1 MRFRGHG
8 DTGRTRA
15 PRTVAAGTRAR
26 PTAPC
31 RTTTP
36 GVPHAESTD
45 AAKRQ
50 AKAGLSAPQSE
61 RLFNH
66 SLSQAGAGG
75 GGGMS
80 RGRERVVALVDM
92 DCFFMQVEQRLDPQL
107 RGRPCAVVQYTEWQ
121 GGGIIAV
128 SYEARAFGVSRGM
141 WASEARALCPEL
153 ALARVPQARGK
164 ADLTRYREA
173 SAEVMQVLSRFA
185 AIERASIDEAY
196 LDLTG
201 SARHRLRD
209 LRGRPLPAALLPS
222 TFVQGL
228 PGEPGPDPGGKGAH
242 RADPG
247 GKEELR
253 QRGLDEW
260 LASLSFDNPDCPDLQ
275 LTMGAV
281 IVEEIRAAVE
291 EATGFRCSA
300 GISHNKTLAKL
311 ACGLNKPNRQTLVS
325 ARFVPQLFSK
335 LPVSS
340 VRNLGG
346 KLGTAITDIL
356 GVEYIGELTQF
367 SETELQTHFGDKT
380 GSWLYDLCRGIEEEP
395 VKNRYLPQSIG
406 CSKNFPGKLALATQ
420 KAVQHWLLQLA
431 LELESRLNKDRS
443 QNHRVARQLMVVIRQ
458 QGDTRVSRLCAL
470 SRYDAQK
477 MCNDAFTLIQNC
489 NMAGAHQAAWSPPLI
504 SVQLSASKFSEPV
517 TLSTGITTFLTGDT
531 QPDGTATTSQNTM
544 SCGRARVKF
553 FRSPS
558 KELRQKP
565 ASAIESFFQ
574 KAAERQLSQA
584 AATTSLSTAAT
595 AESVVPTSPE
605 HQERTA
611 VGLPVGPAS
620 VQCDL
625 ESPVKRSPSDASPTS
640 PYKMLPQEKLPS
652 EATQT
657 PSTPPNSRTLL
668 KLQPAMEGNEQN
680 LPPSPELTL
689 LPPASPGDQQRCEKC
704 GQLVLVWEFP
714 EHMDYHFAL
723 ELQSS
728 FLEPSPPMASEAAPN
743 AKAVTSRSPAKA
755 KNKPKTPAGSSAK
768 RPKESVTKTLD
779 FFFKPLP
786 P

>member
-1 MRFRGHG
+1 
-8 DTGRTRA
+8 
-15 PRTVAAGTRAR
+15 
-26 PTAPC
+26 
-31 RTTTP
+31 
-36 GVPHAESTD
+36 
-45 AAKRQ
+45 
-50 AKAGLSAPQSE
+50 
-61 RLFNH
+61 
-66 SLSQAGAGG
+66 
-75 GGGMS
+75 
-80 RGRERVVALVDM
+80 
-92 DCFFMQVEQRLDPQL
+92 
-107 RGRPCAVVQYTEWQ
+107 
-121 GGGIIAV
+121 
-128 SYEARAFGVSRGM
+128 
-141 WASEARALCPEL
+141 
-153 ALARVPQARGK
+153 
-164 ADLTRYREA
+164 
-173 SAEVMQVLSRFA
+173 
-185 AIERASIDEAY
+185 
-196 LDLTG
+196 
-201 SARHRLRD
+201 
-209 LRGRPLPAALLPS
+209 
-222 TFVQGL
+222 
-228 PGEPGPDPGGKGAH
+228 
-242 RADPG
+242 
-247 GKEELR
+247 EELR

-281 IVEEIRAAVE
+281 IVEEIRVAVE
-291 EATGFRCSA
+291 AATGFRCSA

-325 ARFVPQLFSK
+325 ARFVPQLFSQ

-340 VRNLGG
+340 IRNLGG

-356 GVEYIGELTQF
+356 GIEYIGELTQF
-367 SETELQTHFGDKT
+367 SETELQTQFGDKT

-406 CSKNFPGKLALATQ
+406 CSKNFPGKSALATQ

-477 MCNDAFTLIQNC
+477 MCNDAFTLIQSC
-489 NMAGAHQAAWSPPLI
+489 NVAGAHQAAWSPPLI

-517 TLSTGITTFLTGDT
+517 TLSTGIATFLTGDT
-531 QPDGTATTSQNTM
+531 QPDGTATTSQNAT

-565 ASAIESFFQ
+565 ASIIESFFQ
-574 KAAERQLSQA
+574 KAERQPSQA
-584 AATTSLSTAAT
+584 VAAPSLPTAVT
-595 AESVVPTSPE
+595 AESAVPSSTE
-605 HQERTA
+605 HQERAA
-611 VGLPVGPAS
+611 VGLPVGLAS

-625 ESPVKRSPSDASPTS
+625 ESPVKQSPSDASPTS
-640 PYKMLPQEKLPS
+640 PYKRLPREKLPS
-652 EATQT
+652 DATQT
-657 PSTPPNSRTLL
+657 PSTPPSSKTLL

-723 ELQSS
+723 ELQNS
-728 FLEPSPPMASEAAPN
+728 FLETSPSVAPEAAPN
-743 AKAVTSRSPAKA
+743 AKAVASRSPAKA
-755 KNKPKTPAGSSAK
+755 KNKPKTPAGPSAK
-768 RPKESVTKTLD
+768 RPKEGVTRTLD

>member
-1 MRFRGHG
+1 
-8 DTGRTRA
+8 
-15 PRTVAAGTRAR
+15 
-26 PTAPC
+26 
-31 RTTTP
+31 
-36 GVPHAESTD
+36 
-45 AAKRQ
+45 
-50 AKAGLSAPQSE
+50 
-61 RLFNH
+61 
-66 SLSQAGAGG
+66 
-75 GGGMS
+75 MS

-173 SAEVMQVLSRFA
+173 SAEVMRCCRASRAF
-185 AIERASIDEAY
+185 ERASIDEAPG
-196 LDLTG
+196 LTC
-201 SARHRLRD
+201 SARHRCASA
-209 LRGRPLPAALLPS
+209 RPPAPAHIVSPC
-222 TFVQGL
+222 
-228 PGEPGPDPGGKGAH
+228 DPLCV
-242 RADPG
+242 PFL
-247 GKEELR
+247 EELR
-253 QRGLDEW
+253 QCGLHEW

-275 LTMGAV
+275 LTVGAV
-281 IVEEIRAAVE
+281 IVEEIRVAVE

-325 ARFVPQLFSK
+325 ARFVPQLFSQ

-340 VRNLGG
+340 IRNLGG

-395 VKNRYLPQSIG
+395 VKNRYLPLSIG
-406 CSKNFPGKLALATQ
+406 CSKNFPGKSALATQ
-420 KAVQHWLLQLA
+420 KAVQHWLLQLS

-458 QGDTRVSRLCAL
+458 QGDTRVSRMCAL

-477 MCNDAFTLIQNC
+477 MCNDAFTLIQSC
-489 NMAGAHQAAWSPPLI
+489 NVAGAHQAAWSPPLI
-504 SVQLSASKFSEPV
+504 SVQLSASKFSEPA
-517 TLSTGITTFLTGDT
+517 TLSAGIASFLTGDT
-531 QPDGTATTSQNTM
+531 QPDGTATTGENAT
-544 SCGRARVKF
+544 SCGRTRVKF

-565 ASAIESFFQ
+565 ANAIESFFQ

-584 AATTSLSTAAT
+584 AAAASLPAAAT
-595 AESVVPTSPE
+595 AESPVPSSSE
-605 HQERTA
+605 HQERA
-611 VGLPVGPAS
+611 GIGLAS

-625 ESPVKRSPSDASPTS
+625 ESPVKQGPSDASSTS
-640 PYKMLPQEKLPS
+640 PYKRLPWEKLPS
-652 EATQT
+652 EASQT
-657 PSTPPNSRTLL
+657 PSTPPISSTLQ
-668 KLQPAMEGNEQN
+668 KLQPAMEENEQN
-680 LPPSPELTL
+680 LPPSPELTP
-689 LPPASPGDQQRCEKC
+689 LPPASPGDQQHCEKC

-728 FLEPSPPMASEAAPN
+728 FLEPSTPMAPEAAPST
-743 AKAVTSRSPAKA
+743 KAAASSSPAKA
-755 KNKPKTPAGSSAK
+755 KSKKSSGKPWPEPLSNH
-768 RPKESVTKTLD
+768 SV
-779 FFFKPLP
+779 
-786 P
+786 

>member
-1 MRFRGHG
+1 
-8 DTGRTRA
+8 
-15 PRTVAAGTRAR
+15 
-26 PTAPC
+26 
-31 RTTTP
+31 
-36 GVPHAESTD
+36 
-45 AAKRQ
+45 
-50 AKAGLSAPQSE
+50 
-61 RLFNH
+61 
-66 SLSQAGAGG
+66 
-75 GGGMS
+75 MS

-164 ADLTRYREA
+164 ADLTR
-173 SAEVMQVLSRFA
+173 
-185 AIERASIDEAY
+185 
-196 LDLTG
+196 
-201 SARHRLRD
+201 
-209 LRGRPLPAALLPS
+209 

-228 PGEPGPDPGGKGAH
+228 PAEPGPEPGGKGAH

-247 GKEELR
+247 GKGTHRPPPPPERARSACSDSFQLRACKWGLHPFCIPFLEELR

-281 IVEEIRAAVE
+281 IVEEIRVAVE

-325 ARFVPQLFSK
+325 ARFVPQLFSQ

-340 VRNLGG
+340 IRNLGG

-356 GVEYIGELTQF
+356 GVEYIGELTHF

-406 CSKNFPGKLALATQ
+406 CSKNFPGKSALATQ

-477 MCNDAFTLIQNC
+477 MCNDAFTLIQTC
-489 NMAGAHQAAWSPPLI
+489 NAAGAHQAAWSPPLI

-517 TLSTGITTFLTGDT
+517 TLSTGIATFLTGDA
-531 QPDGTATTSQNTM
+531 QPDGTATTSQNSM

-584 AATTSLSTAAT
+584 VAAPSLPTAAT
-595 AESVVPTSPE
+595 AEPAVPSSPE
-605 HQERTA
+605 QQERAA
-611 VGLPVGPAS
+611 VALPVGFAS
-620 VQCDL
+620 VQSDL
-625 ESPVKRSPSDASPTS
+625 ESPVKQDPSDASPTS
-640 PYKMLPQEKLPS
+640 LYKRLCREKLPS
-652 EATQT
+652 DATQT
-657 PSTPPNSRTLL
+657 PSTPPSSRTLL
-668 KLQPAMEGNEQN
+668 KFQPAVEGNEQN
-680 LPPSPELTL
+680 LPPSPELAL

-728 FLEPSPPMASEAAPN
+728 FLEPSPPMAPEAAPN
-743 AKAVTSRSPAKA
+743 AKAVASRSPAKA
-755 KNKPKTPAGSSAK
+755 KNKPKTPAGSSTK
-768 RPKESVTKTLD
+768 RPKEGVTRTLD
-779 FFFKPLP
+779 FFFKPSP

>member
-1 MRFRGHG
+1 
-8 DTGRTRA
+8 
-15 PRTVAAGTRAR
+15 
-26 PTAPC
+26 
-31 RTTTP
+31 
-36 GVPHAESTD
+36 
-45 AAKRQ
+45 
-50 AKAGLSAPQSE
+50 
-61 RLFNH
+61 
-66 SLSQAGAGG
+66 
-75 GGGMS
+75 MS

-164 ADLTRYREA
+164 ADLTR
-173 SAEVMQVLSRFA
+173 
-185 AIERASIDEAY
+185 
-196 LDLTG
+196 
-201 SARHRLRD
+201 
-209 LRGRPLPAALLPS
+209 

-228 PGEPGPDPGGKGAH
+228 PAEPGPEPGGN
-242 RADPG
+242 RADPR
-247 GKEELR
+247 GKGTHRPPPPREGPAPPALTSPNRERGKWGLHAFCVPFVEELR

-281 IVEEIRAAVE
+281 IVEEIRVAVE

-325 ARFVPQLFSK
+325 ARFVPQLFSQ

-340 VRNLGG
+340 IRNLGG

-406 CSKNFPGKLALATQ
+406 CSKNFPGKSALATQ

-477 MCNDAFTLIQNC
+477 MCNDAFTLIQTC
-489 NMAGAHQAAWSPPLI
+489 NVAGAHQAAWSPPLI

-517 TLSTGITTFLTGDT
+517 TLSTGIATFLTGDA
-531 QPDGTATTSQNTM
+531 QPDGTATTSQNST
-544 SCGRARVKF
+544 SCGRAGVKF

-584 AATTSLSTAAT
+584 VAAPSLPTAAT
-595 AESVVPTSPE
+595 AEPAVPSSPE
-605 HQERTA
+605 HQERAA
-611 VGLPVGPAS
+611 VGLPVGLAS

-625 ESPVKRSPSDASPTS
+625 ESPVKQDPSDASPTS
-640 PYKMLPQEKLPS
+640 LYKRLCREKLPS
-652 EATQT
+652 DATKT
-657 PSTPPNSRTLL
+657 PSTPPSSRTLL
-668 KLQPAMEGNEQN
+668 NFQPAVEGNEQN
-680 LPPSPELTL
+680 LPPSSEVAL

-728 FLEPSPPMASEAAPN
+728 FLEPSPPMAPEAAPN
-743 AKAVTSRSPAKA
+743 AKAVASRSPAKA
-755 KNKPKTPAGSSAK
+755 KNKPKTPAGSSTK
-768 RPKESVTKTLD
+768 RPKEGVTRTLD

>member
-1 MRFRGHG
+1 M
-8 DTGRTRA
+8 A
-15 PRTVAAGTRAR
+15 
-26 PTAPC
+26 
-31 RTTTP
+31 
-36 GVPHAESTD
+36 
-45 AAKRQ
+45 
-50 AKAGLSAPQSE
+50 
-61 RLFNH
+61 
-66 SLSQAGAGG
+66 
-75 GGGMS
+75 
-80 RGRERVVALVDM
+80 RGRERVVALIDM

-173 SAEVMQVLSRFA
+173 SAE
-185 AIERASIDEAY
+185 
-196 LDLTG
+196 G
-201 SARHRLRD
+201 
-209 LRGRPLPAALLPS
+209 LPA
-222 TFVQGL
+222 
-228 PGEPGPDPGGKGAH
+228 EPGPEPGGKAAHRAEPGGKGTHRPEPPGKARSAH
-242 RADPG
+242 VMSPCDPLCVPFL
-247 GKEELR
+247 EELR
-253 QRGLDEW
+253 QRGLHEW
-260 LASLSFDNPDCPDLQ
+260 LASLSFGNPDCPDLQ

-281 IVEEIRAAVE
+281 IVEEIRVAVE
-291 EATGFRCSA
+291 AATGFRCSA

-325 ARFVPQLFSK
+325 ARFVPQLFSQ

-340 VRNLGG
+340 IRNLGG

-395 VKNRYLPQSIG
+395 VKNRYLPLSIG
-406 CSKNFPGKLALATQ
+406 CSKNFPGKSALATQ
-420 KAVQHWLLQLA
+420 KAVQHWLLQMA

-489 NMAGAHQAAWSPPLI
+489 NVAGAHQAAWSPPLI
-504 SVQLSASKFSEPV
+504 SVQLSASKFSEPA
-517 TLSTGITTFLTGDT
+517 TLSAGIATFLTGDT
-531 QPDGTATTSQNTM
+531 QPDGTATTSQNAT

-565 ASAIESFFQ
+565 ANAIESFFQ
-574 KAAERQLSQA
+574 KAAERQPSQA
-584 AATTSLSTAAT
+584 AIATSLSTAAT
-595 AESVVPTSPE
+595 AESPVPSSPE
-605 HQERTA
+605 HQERA
-611 VGLPVGPAS
+611 GVGFAS

-625 ESPVKRSPSDASPTS
+625 ESPVKQRPSDASPTS
-640 PYKMLPQEKLPS
+640 PYKRLPWEKLS
-652 EATQT
+652 SDATQT
-657 PSTPPNSRTLL
+657 PSTPPSSKTLL
-668 KLQPAMEGNEQN
+668 KLQSAMEGNEQN
-680 LPPSPELTL
+680 LPPSPELAL

-723 ELQSS
+723 ELQNS
-728 FLEPSPPMASEAAPN
+728 FLEPSAPMAPEADPS
-743 AKAVTSRSPAKA
+743 AKAGASRSPVKA
-755 KNKPKTPAGSSAK
+755 KNKPKTTAGSSTK
-768 RPKESVTKTLD
+768 RPKEGVTRTLD
-779 FFFKPLP
+779 FFFKRLP

>member
-1 MRFRGHG
+1 
-8 DTGRTRA
+8 
-15 PRTVAAGTRAR
+15 
-26 PTAPC
+26 
-31 RTTTP
+31 
-36 GVPHAESTD
+36 
-45 AAKRQ
+45 
-50 AKAGLSAPQSE
+50 
-61 RLFNH
+61 
-66 SLSQAGAGG
+66 
-75 GGGMS
+75 
-80 RGRERVVALVDM
+80 
-92 DCFFMQVEQRLDPQL
+92 
-107 RGRPCAVVQYTEWQ
+107 
-121 GGGIIAV
+121 
-128 SYEARAFGVSRGM
+128 
-141 WASEARALCPEL
+141 
-153 ALARVPQARGK
+153 
-164 ADLTRYREA
+164 
-173 SAEVMQVLSRFA
+173 MQVLSRFA

-201 SARHRLRD
+201 SARDRLRA
-209 LRGRPLPAALLPS
+209 LRGGAVPAALLPS
-222 TFVQGL
+222 TF
-228 PGEPGPDPGGKGAH
+228 
-242 RADPG
+242 
-247 GKEELR
+247 
-253 QRGLDEW
+253 EW

-281 IVEEIRAAVE
+281 IVEEIRVAVE

-325 ARFVPQLFSK
+325 ARFVPQLFSQ

-340 VRNLGG
+340 IRNLGG

-356 GVEYIGELTQF
+356 GVEYIGQLTQF
-367 SETELQTHFGDKT
+367 SEAELQTHFGDKT

-406 CSKNFPGKLALATQ
+406 CSKNFPGRAALATQ

-458 QGDTRVSRLCAL
+458 QGDTRVSRFCAL

-477 MCNDAFTLIQNC
+477 ICNDAFTLIQNC
-489 NMAGAHQAAWSPPLI
+489 NAAGMHQAAWSPPLI
-504 SVQLSASKFSEPV
+504 SVHLSASKFSEPA
-517 TLSTGITTFLTGDT
+517 TLSAGIATFLTGDT
-531 QPDGTATTSQNTM
+531 QPDDTATTSQNTT
-544 SCGRARVKF
+544 SSSGRARVKF

-565 ASAIESFFQ
+565 ANAIESFFQ
-574 KAAERQLSQA
+574 KAAERQPSQA
-584 AATTSLSTAAT
+584 AASSLPTATT
-595 AESVVPTSPE
+595 AESSVPSSPE
-605 HQERTA
+605 HQERA
-611 VGLPVGPAS
+611 GVRLAS

-640 PYKMLPQEKLPS
+640 PYRRLPCEKLPS
-652 EATQT
+652 DAIQT
-657 PSTPPNSRTLL
+657 PSTPPSSRTLL
-668 KLQPAMEGNEQN
+668 KLQPAVEGNEQN
-680 LPPSPELTL
+680 LPPSPELVS
-689 LPPASPGDQQRCEKC
+689 LPPASPGDQQCCEKC

-728 FLEPSPPMASEAAPN
+728 FLKPSAPMAPAAAPN
-743 AKAVTSRSPAKA
+743 PQAEGSRSPAKA

-768 RPKESVTKTLD
+768 RPKEGVTRTLD
-779 FFFKPLP
+779 FFFKRLP

>member
-1 MRFRGHG
+1 
-8 DTGRTRA
+8 
-15 PRTVAAGTRAR
+15 
-26 PTAPC
+26 
-31 RTTTP
+31 
-36 GVPHAESTD
+36 
-45 AAKRQ
+45 
-50 AKAGLSAPQSE
+50 
-61 RLFNH
+61 
-66 SLSQAGAGG
+66 
-75 GGGMS
+75 MS
-80 RGRERVVALVDM
+80 RGRERVVALIDM

-141 WASEARALCPEL
+141 WASEARALCPGL

-173 SAEVMQVLSRFA
+173 SAEVMRVLSGFA

-196 LDLTG
+196 LDLTS
-201 SARHRLRD
+201 SARHRLRE
-209 LRGRPLPAALLPS
+209 LRGRPLAAALLPG
-222 TFVQGL
+222 TFVHGL
-228 PGEPGPDPGGKGAH
+228 PAEPGPERGP
-242 RADPG
+242 

-260 LASLSFDNPDCPDLQ
+260 LASLAFDNPDCPDLQ
-275 LTMGAV
+275 LTMGAI
-281 IVEEIRAAVE
+281 IVEEIRVAVE
-291 EATGFRCSA
+291 TATGFRCSA

-325 ARFVPQLFSK
+325 ARFVPQLFSQ

-340 VRNLGG
+340 IRNLGG

-406 CSKNFPGKLALATQ
+406 CSKNFPGKSALATQ

-431 LELESRLNKDRS
+431 LELESRLNQDRS

-470 SRYDAQK
+470 ARYDAQK
-477 MCNDAFTLIQNC
+477 MCNDAFTLIQNY
-489 NMAGAHQAAWSPPLI
+489 NVAGAHQAAWSPPLI
-504 SVQLSASKFSEPV
+504 SVQLSASKFTEPV
-517 TLSTGITTFLTGDT
+517 TLSTGIVTFLTGDT
-531 QPDGTATTSQNTM
+531 QSDGTATTSQNTT
-544 SCGRARVKF
+544 SCGRAGVKF
-553 FRSPS
+553 FRSLS
-558 KELRQKP
+558 KEIQQKP
-565 ASAIESFFQ
+565 ATAIESFFQ
-574 KAAERQLSQA
+574 KAAQRQPLQA
-584 AATTSLSTAAT
+584 AAATSLPTAAT
-595 AESVVPTSPE
+595 AWSAVPSSPE
-605 HQERTA
+605 NQERA
-611 VGLPVGPAS
+611 AAGLPVGLAC

-625 ESPVKRSPSDASPTS
+625 ESPVKQSPSDASPSS
-640 PYKMLPQEKLPS
+640 PYKRLPREKLPS
-652 EATQT
+652 DVPQT
-657 PSTPPNSRTLL
+657 PSTPPSSRTLL
-668 KLQPAMEGNEQN
+668 KLQPAMGGNEQN
-680 LPPSPELTL
+680 LPLSPELTL
-689 LPPASPGDQQRCEKC
+689 LPPASPGDQQHCEKC

-728 FLEPSPPMASEAAPN
+728 FLEPSPPMAPEAAPS
-743 AKAVTSRSPAKA
+743 AKAVASRSPAKA

>member
-1 MRFRGHG
+1 
-8 DTGRTRA
+8 
-15 PRTVAAGTRAR
+15 
-26 PTAPC
+26 
-31 RTTTP
+31 
-36 GVPHAESTD
+36 
-45 AAKRQ
+45 
-50 AKAGLSAPQSE
+50 
-61 RLFNH
+61 
-66 SLSQAGAGG
+66 
-75 GGGMS
+75 MS
-80 RGRERVVALVDM
+80 RGQDRVVALVDM

-153 ALARVPQARGK
+153 ALTRVPQARGK
-164 ADLTRYREA
+164 ADLTR
-173 SAEVMQVLSRFA
+173 
-185 AIERASIDEAY
+185 
-196 LDLTG
+196 
-201 SARHRLRD
+201 
-209 LRGRPLPAALLPS
+209 

-228 PGEPGPDPGGKGAH
+228 PGDPGPEPGGKGTLRTPAPREGSAPTRARTRFEGAQRSKKGAQCLLVPAH
-242 RADPG
+242 SWSPLCCPSPAPSVTLP
-247 GKEELR
+247 ELR
-253 QRGLDEW
+253 QRGLHEW

-281 IVEEIRAAVE
+281 IVEEIRVAVE
-291 EATGFRCSA
+291 AATGFRCSA

-325 ARFVPQLFSK
+325 ARFVPQLFSQ
-335 LPVSS
+335 LPVGSI
-340 VRNLGG
+340 RNLGG

-406 CSKNFPGKLALATQ
+406 CSKNFPGKTALATQ

-431 LELESRLNKDRS
+431 SELESRLNKDRS

-458 QGDTRVSRLCAL
+458 QGDTRVSRFCAL

-477 MCNDAFTLIQNC
+477 MCIDAFTLIQNC
-489 NMAGAHQAAWSPPLI
+489 NVAGAHQAAWSPPLI

-517 TLSTGITTFLTGDT
+517 TLSAGIATFLTGET
-531 QPDGTATTSQNTM
+531 QPDGTATTSQNAT
-544 SCGRARVKF
+544 SSGRPRVKF

-558 KELRQKP
+558 KDHRQKP
-565 ASAIESFFQ
+565 ANAIESFFQ

-584 AATTSLSTAAT
+584 AAATSLPTAAT
-595 AESVVPTSPE
+595 AESPVPSSPE
-605 HQERTA
+605 HQERA
-611 VGLPVGPAS
+611 GIGLAS

-625 ESPVKRSPSDASPTS
+625 ESPVKRSPTGASPTS
-640 PYKMLPQEKLPS
+640 PYKMLPWEKLPS
-652 EATQT
+652 DATQT
-657 PSTPPNSRTLL
+657 PSTPPSSRILL

-680 LPPSPELTL
+680 LPPSPELAL
-689 LPPASPGDQQRCEKC
+689 LPPVSPGDQLRCEKC

-714 EHMDYHFAL
+714 EHTDYHFAL

-728 FLEPSPPMASEAAPN
+728 FLEPSAPMASAAAPSPT
-743 AKAVTSRSPAKA
+743 AVASRSPAKA
-755 KNKPKTPAGSSAK
+755 KNKPKTLAGSSAK
-768 RPKESVTKTLD
+768 RPKEDVTRTLD
-779 FFFKPLP
+779 FFFKRLP

>member
-1 MRFRGHG
+1 
-8 DTGRTRA
+8 
-15 PRTVAAGTRAR
+15 
-26 PTAPC
+26 
-31 RTTTP
+31 
-36 GVPHAESTD
+36 
-45 AAKRQ
+45 
-50 AKAGLSAPQSE
+50 
-61 RLFNH
+61 
-66 SLSQAGAGG
+66 
-75 GGGMS
+75 MS

-141 WASEARALCPEL
+141 WASEARALCPGL

-164 ADLTRYREA
+164 ADLTRYRDA
-173 SAEVMQVLSRFA
+173 SAEVMRVLSRFG

-196 LDLTG
+196 LDLSG
-201 SARHRLRD
+201 SARDRLRA
-209 LRGRPLPAALLPS
+209 LRGGPVPAALLPS

-228 PGEPGPDPGGKGAH
+228 PADPGPES
-242 RADPG
+242 G

-253 QRGLDEW
+253 QRGLQDW

-281 IVEEIRAAVE
+281 IVEEIRVAVE

-325 ARFVPQLFSK
+325 ARFVPQLFSQ

-340 VRNLGG
+340 IRNLGG

-356 GVEYIGELTQF
+356 GVEYIGQLTQF

-406 CSKNFPGKLALATQ
+406 CSKNFPGRTALATQ

-458 QGDTRVSRLCAL
+458 QGDTRVSRFCAL

-489 NMAGAHQAAWSPPLI
+489 NAAGVHQAAWSPPLI
-504 SVQLSASKFSEPV
+504 SVHLSASKFSEPA
-517 TLSTGITTFLTGDT
+517 TLSAGIATFLTGDT
-531 QPDGTATTSQNTM
+531 QPDGTATTSQNIT
-544 SCGRARVKF
+544 SSGRTRVKF

-565 ASAIESFFQ
+565 ANAIESFFQ
-574 KAAERQLSQA
+574 KAAESRQPSQA
-584 AATTSLSTAAT
+584 ASTSLPTATT
-595 AESVVPTSPE
+595 AESSVPSSPE
-605 HQERTA
+605 HQEGAGVR
-611 VGLPVGPAS
+611 LAS

-625 ESPVKRSPSDASPTS
+625 ESPVKQSPSDASPTS
-640 PYKMLPQEKLPS
+640 PYRRLPCEKLPS
-652 EATQT
+652 DATQT
-657 PSTPPNSRTLL
+657 PSTPPSSRTLL
-668 KLQPAMEGNEQN
+668 KLQPAVEGNEQN
-680 LPPSPELTL
+680 LPRSPELVS
-689 LPPASPGDQQRCEKC
+689 LPPASPGDQQCCDKC

-728 FLEPSPPMASEAAPN
+728 FLKSSAPMAPAAAPN
-743 AKAVTSRSPAKA
+743 LQAEGSRSPAKA
-755 KNKPKTPAGSSAK
+755 KNKPKTPAGSNAK
-768 RPKESVTKTLD
+768 QPKEGVTRTLD
-779 FFFKPLP
+779 FFFKRLP

>member
-1 MRFRGHG
+1 
-8 DTGRTRA
+8 
-15 PRTVAAGTRAR
+15 
-26 PTAPC
+26 
-31 RTTTP
+31 
-36 GVPHAESTD
+36 
-45 AAKRQ
+45 
-50 AKAGLSAPQSE
+50 
-61 RLFNH
+61 
-66 SLSQAGAGG
+66 
-75 GGGMS
+75 MS

-107 RGRPCAVVQYTEWQ
+107 RGRPCAVVQYNEWQ

-141 WASEARALCPEL
+141 WATEARALCPEL

-173 SAEVMQVLSRFA
+173 SVEVMQVLSRFA

-201 SARHRLRD
+201 SARERLRA
-209 LRGRPLPAALLPS
+209 LRGRPLAAALLPT

-228 PGEPGPDPGGKGAH
+228 PGDPGPGPQ
-242 RADPG
+242 PG

-253 QRGLDEW
+253 QRGLHEW
-260 LASLSFDNPDCPDLQ
+260 LASLSFDNSDCPDLQ

-281 IVEEIRAAVE
+281 IVEEMRVAVE
-291 EATGFRCSA
+291 AATGFRCSA

-311 ACGLNKPNRQTLVS
+311 ACGLNKPNRQTLIS
-325 ARFVPQLFSK
+325 SRFVPQLFSQV
-335 LPVSS
+335 LISNI
-340 VRNLGG
+340 RNLGG

-356 GVEYIGELTQF
+356 GVEYIGQLTEF
-367 SETELQTHFGDKT
+367 SETELQTNFGDKT

-406 CSKNFPGKLALATQ
+406 CSKNFPGRTALATQ
-420 KAVQHWLLQLA
+420 KEVQHWLLQLA
-431 LELESRLNKDRS
+431 LELESRLIKDRS
-443 QNHRVARQLMVVIRQ
+443 QNHRVAKQLMVVIRMP
-458 QGDTRVSRLCAL
+458 GDIRVSRFCAL

-477 MCNDAFTLIQNC
+477 MCNDAFALIQNC

-504 SVQLSASKFSEPV
+504 SVLLSASRFSEPA
-517 TLSTGITTFLTGDT
+517 THLSAGIATFLTSDT
-531 QPDGTATTSQNTM
+531 QPDGTATTSQNTT
-544 SCGRARVKF
+544 SSRRPRVKF

-565 ASAIESFFQ
+565 ANAIESFFQ
-574 KAAERQLSQA
+574 KAAERQQSVTA
-584 AATTSLSTAAT
+584 AAASLPAAAT
-595 AESVVPTSPE
+595 AESPVPSSPE
-605 HQERTA
+605 HQERDGF
-611 VGLPVGPAS
+611 GLAS

-625 ESPVKRSPSDASPTS
+625 ESPVKRRPRDGSPTS
-640 PYKMLPQEKLPS
+640 PYKKLPREQS
-652 EATQT
+652 LSDATQT
-657 PSTPPNSRTLL
+657 PSTPPSSRTLL
-668 KLQPAMEGNEQN
+668 KSEPAMEGNEQN
-680 LPPSPELTL
+680 LPPSPELSP
-689 LPPASPGDQQRCEKC
+689 LPPASPGDQQCCEKC

-728 FLEPSPPMASEAAPN
+728 FLESSAPTAPAAAPN
-743 AKAVTSRSPAKA
+743 PKAAASRSPAKA

-768 RPKESVTKTLD
+768 QPREGATRTLD
-779 FFFKPLP
+779 FFFKRLP

>member
-1 MRFRGHG
+1 
-8 DTGRTRA
+8 
-15 PRTVAAGTRAR
+15 
-26 PTAPC
+26 
-31 RTTTP
+31 
-36 GVPHAESTD
+36 
-45 AAKRQ
+45 
-50 AKAGLSAPQSE
+50 
-61 RLFNH
+61 
-66 SLSQAGAGG
+66 
-75 GGGMS
+75 MS
-80 RGRERVVALVDM
+80 RGQERVVALVDM

-209 LRGRPLPAALLPS
+209 LRGRPLPATLLPS

-228 PGEPGPDPGGKGAH
+228 PGDPGPE
-242 RADPG
+242 PG

-253 QRGLDEW
+253 QRGLHEW

-281 IVEEIRAAVE
+281 IVEEIRVAVE
-291 EATGFRCSA
+291 AATGFRCSA

-340 VRNLGG
+340 IRNLGG

-406 CSKNFPGKLALATQ
+406 CSKNFPGRTALATQ

-489 NMAGAHQAAWSPPLI
+489 NVAGAHQAAWSPPLI
-504 SVQLSASKFSEPV
+504 SVQLSASKFSEPA
-517 TLSTGITTFLTGDT
+517 TLSAGIATFLTGET
-531 QPDGTATTSQNTM
+531 QPDGTATTSQNAT
-544 SCGRARVKF
+544 SSGRARVKF

-558 KELRQKP
+558 KDLRQKP
-565 ASAIESFFQ
+565 ANAIESFFQ
-574 KAAERQLSQA
+574 KAAEQQLSQA
-584 AATTSLSTAAT
+584 VAATSLPTVAT
-595 AESVVPTSPE
+595 AESPVPSSPE
-605 HQERTA
+605 YQERA
-611 VGLPVGPAS
+611 GVGLAS

-625 ESPVKRSPSDASPTS
+625 ESPVKRSPSNASPTS
-640 PYKMLPQEKLPS
+640 NKMLSWEKLPS
-652 EATQT
+652 DATQT
-657 PSTPPNSRTLL
+657 PTPPSSRTRL

-680 LPPSPELTL
+680 LPPSPELAS
-689 LPPASPGDQQRCEKC
+689 LPPHSPGDQQRCEKC

-728 FLEPSPPMASEAAPN
+728 FLEPSAPMASAAAPSP
-743 AKAVTSRSPAKA
+743 KAVASRSPAKA

-768 RPKESVTKTLD
+768 QPKEGVTRTLD
-779 FFFKPLP
+779 FFFKRLP

>member
-1 MRFRGHG
+1 
-8 DTGRTRA
+8 
-15 PRTVAAGTRAR
+15 
-26 PTAPC
+26 
-31 RTTTP
+31 
-36 GVPHAESTD
+36 
-45 AAKRQ
+45 
-50 AKAGLSAPQSE
+50 
-61 RLFNH
+61 
-66 SLSQAGAGG
+66 
-75 GGGMS
+75 MS

-173 SAEVMQVLSRFA
+173 SAE
-185 AIERASIDEAY
+185 
-196 LDLTG
+196 
-201 SARHRLRD
+201 
-209 LRGRPLPAALLPS
+209 
-222 TFVQGL
+222 GL
-228 PGEPGPDPGGKGAH
+228 PGEPGPDPGGKGRH
-242 RADPG
+242 RPPIPPG
-247 GKEELR
+247 KIHSACFVSPESRECKRGLCFPQLMALKVPASPCEELR

-281 IVEEIRAAVE
+281 IVEEIRVAVE
-291 EATGFRCSA
+291 AATGFRCSA

-325 ARFVPQLFSK
+325 ARFVPQLFSQ

-340 VRNLGG
+340 IRNLGG

-406 CSKNFPGKLALATQ
+406 CSKNFPGKSALATQ

-443 QNHRVARQLMVVIRQ
+443 QNHRVARQLMVAIRQ

-489 NMAGAHQAAWSPPLI
+489 NVAGAHQAAWSPPLI

-517 TLSTGITTFLTGDT
+517 TLSTGIATFLTGDT
-531 QPDGTATTSQNTM
+531 QPDGTATTSQNAM

-565 ASAIESFFQ
+565 GSAIESFFQ
-574 KAAERQLSQA
+574 KAAERQPSQA
-584 AATTSLSTAAT
+584 AAATTGAA
-595 AESVVPTSPE
+595 AESAVPSSPE
-605 HQERTA
+605 QRERA
-611 VGLPVGPAS
+611 ALGLPVGLPS
-620 VQCDL
+620 MQCDQ
-625 ESPVKRSPSDASPTS
+625 ESPGKQSPSDASPAS
-640 PYKMLPQEKLPS
+640 PYQKLPREKLPS
-652 EATQT
+652 DAAQT
-657 PSTPPNSRTLL
+657 LSTPPSSRTLL
-668 KLQPAMEGNEQN
+668 KLEPAIEGNEN

-704 GQLVLVWEFP
+704 DQLVLVWEFP

-723 ELQSS
+723 ELQNS
-728 FLEPSPPMASEAAPN
+728 FLEPSPPIAPEAPN
-743 AKAVTSRSPAKA
+743 AKVVASRSPAKA
-755 KNKPKTPAGSSAK
+755 KNKPKTSAGSSAK
-768 RPKESVTKTLD
+768 RPKEAVTRTLD